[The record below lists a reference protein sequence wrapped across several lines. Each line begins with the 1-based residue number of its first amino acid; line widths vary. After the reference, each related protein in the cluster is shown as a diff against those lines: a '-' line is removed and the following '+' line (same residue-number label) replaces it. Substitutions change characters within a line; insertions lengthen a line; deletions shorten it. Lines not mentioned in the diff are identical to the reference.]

1 MCEKVL
7 NCIFLLLPYNFGH
20 MPPLRRLDVLQRV
33 GALTLD
39 MEGGAR
45 NGSQEGRH
53 PPCVAAGGL
62 DGALVARS
70 LPGSGR
76 PRRHRRRVLARVVAG
91 AEPNAG
97 TVVGTTATSVTEAS
111 AASTT
116 APAAAPAAAS
126 ESGGE
131 RAGGAGPGGVAAA
144 AARGDAPAARDA
156 AALPSRRGRLLLDAV
171 LVALVHVGGEER
183 RLALEPPPRHLVEG
197 FVLQRLR
204 HVLRVGDGAAGG
216 SRAALAAGA

>member
-76 PRRHRRRVLARVVAG
+76 PRQHRRRVLARVVAG
-91 AEPNAG
+91 AEPNAS
-97 TVVGTTATSVTEAS
+97 TVVGTTTTATEAS

-116 APAAAPAAAS
+116 APAAAGK
-126 ESGGE
+126 SGRE

-144 AARGDAPAARDA
+144 AARGDAAAARDA

-171 LVALVHVGGEER
+171 LVALVHVRREQG